1 VSVVTSSP
9 FNSSIKINNLK
20 KRTHKT
26 AIQKPDIYVA
36 LVVSDMTIHRQI
48 VDLLSAMNIQTITH
62 TKGQSLIDSLM
73 DSLTDGLMDSLNEQH
88 PLQQTHCLIIETE
101 LDDMYG
107 VSLFKKLL
115 VICHGLPP
123 TIMIGVRNASTVEAV
138 DVMGL
143 GAIDYIEKPF
153 SSRQLIVSLNHALE
167 SRL

>member
-138 DVMGL
+138 EVMAL